1 MRSQQIKNCLDR
13 QVTIRPW
20 TRWDG
25 IDEVVNLINSVYR
38 RAEEGIW
45 VNSKNRIDQEEF
57 LKNQEIGKTLL
68 AFKNKKLV
76 GSVYLKLEKTKQI
89 RFEKLAVDAKYREEG
104 IGSMLVKE
112 VEKTARSLGGKNI
125 GFELLVPINHINLF
139 KEKVKGWYLNRGYR
153 IIGRQSIESFVPQS
167 IKYLLNPAEFLIF
180 TKKL

>member
-1 MRSQQIKNCLDR
+1 
-13 QVTIRPW
+13 
-20 TRWDG
+20 
-25 IDEVVNLINSVYR
+25 
-38 RAEEGIW
+38 
-45 VNSKNRIDQEEF
+45 
-57 LKNQEIGKTLL
+57 
-68 AFKNKKLV
+68 
-76 GSVYLKLEKTKQI
+76 
-89 RFEKLAVDAKYREEG
+89 
-104 IGSMLVKE
+104 MLVKE